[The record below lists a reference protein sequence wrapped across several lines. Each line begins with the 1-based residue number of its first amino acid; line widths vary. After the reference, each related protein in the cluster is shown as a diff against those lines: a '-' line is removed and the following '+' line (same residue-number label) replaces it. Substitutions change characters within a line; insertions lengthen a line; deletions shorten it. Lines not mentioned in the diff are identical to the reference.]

1 MDDGDQLFSSV
12 SPDISTALGGVVAE
26 EELTAVRAEYLNIYG
41 QGSKAARQQG
51 SSGVGQ
57 ELWPHH
63 VYPWHVTGVQN
74 GYVHSSSNS
83 TPLHSV
89 YAVEEGKIY
98 LSSLDLLGLGRRS
111 GFPVVISRWPRSYR
125 PTSRITHHHDHHSP
139 PPLDLSPL
147 STGLFRCLAPQPGRP
162 SQLYRQYPTY
172 PTCPTYLTYPTSLHP
187 SCSCA
192 GWREIGGCRRR
203 PRATCKRRP
212 AAMTLVSC
220 QTDYI

>member
-1 MDDGDQLFSSV
+1 MTRCFFVFFLFYLDKYTRQVKPGWGPMDDGDQLFSSV

-51 SSGVGQ
+51 SSGGPGAMATSRVPVARDRSP
-57 ELWPHH
+57 ERLR
-63 VYPWHVTGVQN
+63 
-74 GYVHSSSNS
+74 SSNS

-162 SQLYRQYPTY
+162 SQLYRQYPTL
-172 PTCPTYLTYPTSLHP
+172 PTLPTLPYLPY
-187 SCSCA
+187 
-192 GWREIGGCRRR
+192 
-203 PRATCKRRP
+203 
-212 AAMTLVSC
+212 
-220 QTDYI
+220 